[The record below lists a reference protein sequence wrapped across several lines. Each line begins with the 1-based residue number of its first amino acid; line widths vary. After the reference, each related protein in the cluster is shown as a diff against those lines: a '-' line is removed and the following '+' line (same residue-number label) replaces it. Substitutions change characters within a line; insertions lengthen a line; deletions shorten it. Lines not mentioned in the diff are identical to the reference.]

1 MRSCDQNLN
10 TTICVLLAEGVT
22 RKVPHM
28 DKWIELVK
36 AKMSELKITQTE
48 LGERVGMS
56 QGGIGHWL
64 NKRREPGV
72 AEMNRVLQALGMDFL
87 EVAMVIREPQ
97 PVANDDMPLTQKY
110 NPYFRYPVSEWSAP
124 LQARESAPQPY
135 GKPEDKQRFELT
147 DYHARGAAFW
157 LRVSGD
163 SMTAPKGTSIP
174 EGMLILVDPEAEAVP
189 GKLVIAQWS
198 DSHEAIFRKLDEE
211 GGQRYLIP
219 LNPTWPKA
227 LFTEECRILGVVV
240 QATARF

>member
-1 MRSCDQNLN
+1 MVRL
-10 TTICVLLAEGVT
+10 
-22 RKVPHM
+22 M

-72 AEMNRVLQALGMDFL
+72 TEMNRVLQALGMDFL

-97 PVANDDMPLTQKY
+97 QTADDDMPLAQKY
-110 NPYFRYPVSEWSAP
+110 NPYFRYPVNDWRAP
-124 LQARESAPQPY
+124 FEVRETEPQPY
-135 GKPEDKQRFELT
+135 SKVQDKQRFELT

-157 LRVSGD
+157 LTVAGD
-163 SMTAPKGTSIP
+163 SMTAPRGPSIA
-174 EGMLILVDPEAEAVP
+174 EGMLILVDPAAEALP

-198 DSHEAIFRKLDEE
+198 DSDDAIFRKLDEE
-211 GGQRYLIP
+211 GGQRYLVP

-227 LFTEECRILGVVV
+227 LLTDECRIIGVVV
-240 QATARF
+240 QATARY